1 MVRMWFKWLSM
12 VSRLSE
18 EGIDNK
24 TGGKSRSDYAVIG
37 LIDPESLKVGKG
49 MGKLEVE

>member
-1 MVRMWFKWLSM
+1 MVRMWLKWLSM

-18 EGIDNK
+18 EGLDNK

-37 LIDPESLKVGKG
+37 LIDPESLQGG
-49 MGKLEVE
+49 EEMGKLEVE